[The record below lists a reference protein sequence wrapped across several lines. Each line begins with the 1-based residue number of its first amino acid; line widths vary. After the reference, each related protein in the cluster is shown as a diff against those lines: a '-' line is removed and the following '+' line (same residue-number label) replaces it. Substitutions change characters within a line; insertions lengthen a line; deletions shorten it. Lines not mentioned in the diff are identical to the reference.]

1 MCKRILSRLGLLL
14 LLGGTTVVLFELP
27 DIRRYLKIR
36 SM

>member
-14 LLGGTTVVLFELP
+14 LLGGTTVLVLELP
-27 DIRRYLKIR
+27 DIRHYLKIR

>member
-14 LLGGTTVVLFELP
+14 LLGGTTVLFLELP
-27 DIRRYLKIR
+27 GIRRYLKIR